1 MQALVALMLEFECL
15 LNVFFKENSPDQG
28 ASAERRVTIT
38 NTASHVLFPG
48 VETVKPWV
56 EDTLGLVHL
65 LSLSLRSEKSHQ
77 FTTFSSMA
85 FSAHRGALAN
95 SVNIIGHL

>member
-56 EDTLGLVHL
+56 EDSVW
-65 LSLSLRSEKSHQ
+65 
-77 FTTFSSMA
+77 FIC
-85 FSAHRGALAN
+85 SASG
-95 SVNIIGHL
+95 